1 MTSFFYKSL
10 DDLISYAESLGW
22 VDTYPDGTDDD
33 YDGYVADAIEEECIN
48 FIESMS
54 IRVYCYYAVANQ
66 LGD

>member
-1 MTSFFYKSL
+1 MEIFAYKSL

-22 VDTYPDGTDDD
+22 VDTYPDGTCCD

-48 FIESMS
+48 FIESMG
-54 IRVYCYYAVANQ
+54 IHVHCYYAVANQ

>member
-22 VDTYPDGTDDD
+22 VDIYPDGTNDD
-33 YDGYVADAIEEECIN
+33 YDGYVADTIEEECIN
-48 FIESMS
+48 FIESMD
-54 IRVYCYYAVANQ
+54 IRVHCYYAVANQ